1 MKNSPTPTTG
11 HWNILDIY
19 SPGKK
24 CRTSLPNSR
33 TTELPMDREDRR
45 HVLIG
50 LIGAGI
56 GGSLSPV
63 MHEREGQLQGL
74 SYFYQRIDLKE
85 LGLTAEALPELLS
98 AAQRMAFTGL
108 NITHPCKQRVIDCLD
123 AFSGETRA
131 IGSVNTVKFKDG
143 KRIGHNTDG
152 PAFIR
157 SFNEELSGLPARVD
171 PALRGG
177 RRRGRHCAHAL
188 EDVRDARNRLRRRS
202 GPLRF
207 PGRPSWP
214 GSMARIESGNRALA
228 RSHRGDGRVH
238 QRDAARHDRESRAA
252 HTRPASEPFILGRR
266 HRLLSAGNEADRSP
280 RALRVVGSWAAAE
293 WLSIRPRPPS
303 RSSPASVRIP
313 SRMRQHFRD
322 LTAQNFECRA
332 DPALGNQPSQM
343 HT

>member
-1 MKNSPTPTTG
+1 MN
-11 HWNILDIY
+11 
-19 SPGKK
+19 
-24 CRTSLPNSR
+24 
-33 TTELPMDREDRR
+33 REDRR

-56 GGSLSPV
+56 GGSLSPA

-74 SYFYQRIDLKE
+74 SYHYQRIDLKE

-131 IGSVNTVKFKDG
+131 IGSVNTVQFKDG

-157 SFNEELSGLPARVD
+157 SFNEELAGLPHASILLCGAGGAGAAIAHMLLKTFATRVTVYD
-171 PALRGG
+171 I
-177 RRRGRHCAHAL
+177 
-188 EDVRDARNRLRRRS
+188 D
-202 GPLRF
+202 
-207 PGRPSWP
+207 PGRSDSLVDRLGRLHGENRVRHSCDLQEAIETTDGFVNATPHGMIENPEPPIPDLLLNPSFWVADIVYFP
-214 GSMARIESGNRALA
+214 LETKLIAAA
-228 RSHRGDGRVH
+228 RSAGCRVMGGGGMAVY
-238 QRDAARHDRESRAA
+238 QAA
-252 HTRPASEPFILGRR
+252 
-266 HRLLSAGNEADRSP
+266 SAFEIFTGISP
-280 RALRVVGSWAAAE
+280 DT
-293 WLSIRPRPPS
+293 
-303 RSSPASVRIP
+303 

-322 LTAQNFECRA
+322 LTAQNIESRA
-332 DPALGNQPSQM
+332 EPALGNQVSQM